1 MSDVANSIRRLMGMP
16 APVPPERLRAMLA
29 ARRATIDNV
38 VSQGL
43 PVNVKTYSPR
53 MAQAMA
59 GESLAFPGIT
69 NRSIADLSA
78 AGQAERVQ
86 AGEASGTYFVPAYE
100 TPYQGI
106 VTYGLG
112 DRNVRRHEVMHAYNH
127 AARLGRPGLPFWTRV
142 AAGSPKSVAM
152 PLDELLAQQAGGTR
166 FMDIPWTR
174 YAGLYAESGDAGA
187 ARVARL
193 LAGAQAARRAADDPL
208 LRGAAL
214 GAGASLGGAY
224 ALDRMYPDD
233 PEQPAVEDIAGQFDS
248 RIDILRRRRPG
259 AD

>member
-16 APVPPERLRAMLA
+16 APMPPERLRAMLA
-29 ARRATIDNV
+29 ARRETIDSV

-43 PVNVKTYSPR
+43 PVQVKTHSPR
-53 MAQAMA
+53 MAQDMA
-59 GESLAFPGIT
+59 DDSWAFPDLT
-69 NRSIADLSA
+69 NGEVANIAA
-78 AGQAERVQ
+78 NRQAERVRDGN
-86 AGEASGTYFVPAYE
+86 ALGTFFVPAYKA
-100 TPYQGI
+100 PYDGL

-112 DRNVRRHEVMHAYNH
+112 DRSVRRHEVMHAYNN
-127 AARLGRPGLPFWTRV
+127 AASLGYPGLPFWTRV
-142 AAGSPKSVAM
+142 VASSPKAVAL
-152 PLDELLAQQAGGTR
+152 PLDELLAQQAGGAR

-174 YAGLYAESGDAGA
+174 YSGLYAESGDAGA

-193 LAGAQAARRAADDPL
+193 LAGAQSARRAAGDPL

-214 GAGASLGGAY
+214 GTAASLGGAY

-233 PEQPAVEDIAGQFDS
+233 PEQPAVEDIAGQFD
-248 RIDILRRRRPG
+248 RQIDILRRRRPG